1 MARKARFLASC
12 ALLIAGFGT
21 AAPAAQQP
29 QNALAV
35 WALTPAQWTSGAAN
49 GIRIGRGDG
58 SGVTLKAAHLK
69 NLSEAQAKIAQA
81 AGQNVPIV
89 FVDDAPPNG
98 FASVYNNAQVVAV
111 TPSLVELIGDDDDA
125 VAALLGHENA
135 HHKLGHTADTR
146 NARER
151 NIGAARSLFGGL
163 ANNLVGGLGGALAG
177 AAAGAAVT
185 SLGRSFTRDEERA
198 ADAQGLEW
206 AVAAG
211 YEPCGNYR
219 LAQKL
224 QSIAGTGLAFLSTHP
239 GPEERMANAN
249 ARAIALTGR
258 GCDQPAPQPA
268 VAVEAP
274 PAPTPA
280 AVTEPAAQ
288 PAAGQPA
295 ADQPGAAN
303 PYAPA
308 GASSP

>member
-1 MARKARFLASC
+1 MARKARFLAAS
-12 ALLIAGFGT
+12 ALFITFGT

-29 QNALAV
+29 NNTLAV
-35 WALTPAQWTSGAAN
+35 WALTPAQWQSGIAN

-58 SGVTLKAAHLK
+58 TGVTLKAAHLK
-69 NLSEAQAKIAQA
+69 NLYDAQLKVARASN
-81 AGQNVPIV
+81 QNVPIV

-98 FASVYNNAQVVAV
+98 FASIYNNAMVVAI
-111 TPSLVELIGDDDDA
+111 TPSMVELVGDDDDA
-125 VAALLGHENA
+125 VAAMLGHENA

-146 NARER
+146 NSRER

-163 ANNLVGGLGGALAG
+163 ANNLIGGVGGAIAG

-185 SLGRSFTRDEERA
+185 GLGRSFTRDEERA

-206 AVAAG
+206 AVTAG
-211 YEPCGNYR
+211 YEACGNYR

-224 QSIAGTGLAFLSTHP
+224 QMVAGGGLAFLSTHP

-258 GCDQPAPQPA
+258 GCDAPPAQPTIADA
-268 VAVEAP
+268 VQTGAP
-274 PAPTPA
+274 PAPTAA
-280 AVTEPAAQ
+280 AVTEPA
-288 PAAGQPA
+288 PAAEPPA
-295 ADQPGAAN
+295 GGN

-308 GASSP
+308 GAAGP